1 MKGNA
6 MFSSTL
12 RRQTSARKG
21 FSWGR
26 LLMMVSLRR
35 QRQHL
40 LELDAHL
47 LADIGI
53 SAQAAQA
60 EADRPFWDAPESWK
74 R

>member
-1 MKGNA
+1 
-6 MFSSTL
+6 MFTSAL
-12 RRQTSARKG
+12 RRQTPVRKG
-21 FSWGR
+21 FSLRR
-26 LLMMVSLRR
+26 LLIWASLRR

-47 LADIGI
+47 LADIGVT
-53 SAQAAQA
+53 AQAAQA

>member
-1 MKGNA
+1 
-6 MFSSTL
+6 MFTLSL
-12 RRQTSARKG
+12 RRRAAFGKRIALS
-21 FSWGR
+21 R
-26 LLMMVSLRR
+26 LIGLIGLRR
-35 QRQHL
+35 QRQRL
-40 LELDAHL
+40 MELDAHL